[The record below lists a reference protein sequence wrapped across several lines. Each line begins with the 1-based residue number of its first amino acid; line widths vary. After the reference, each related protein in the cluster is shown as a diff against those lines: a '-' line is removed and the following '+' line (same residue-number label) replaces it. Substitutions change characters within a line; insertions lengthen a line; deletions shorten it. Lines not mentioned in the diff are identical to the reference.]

1 MVVCVYVYSKF
12 RLHFG
17 SGCLQQDK
25 AEEAGWVE
33 IKPGRR
39 GHPWKSRS
47 QSGVGLGKA
56 HHPSILILQRTQT
69 EPCLCCWLS
78 WTAPPCPVATS
89 LLSAVMLPPASPS
102 LEYPLGSLHSISWPC
117 VFTQMPGQALPAL
130 LLHGISWKG
139 SLRKGKPR
147 FALKPNPGLS
157 RKRGQGTQMDR
168 KDLFKGAGCK

>member
-1 MVVCVYVYSKF
+1 MLGHPLLMSSRDGLQCCDVQGEIRVVLKGQRAEQERSSQGGCLHVLVCVHVCMCLHVIACFCVYMWILCMNGRVCVCVYSKF

-33 IKPGRR
+33 IKPSQR

-78 WTAPPCPVATS
+78 WTAP
-89 LLSAVMLPPASPS
+89 L
-102 LEYPLGSLHSISWPC
+102 
-117 VFTQMPGQALPAL
+117 AL
-130 LLHGISWKG
+130 
-139 SLRKGKPR
+139 
-147 FALKPNPGLS
+147 
-157 RKRGQGTQMDR
+157 
-168 KDLFKGAGCK
+168 